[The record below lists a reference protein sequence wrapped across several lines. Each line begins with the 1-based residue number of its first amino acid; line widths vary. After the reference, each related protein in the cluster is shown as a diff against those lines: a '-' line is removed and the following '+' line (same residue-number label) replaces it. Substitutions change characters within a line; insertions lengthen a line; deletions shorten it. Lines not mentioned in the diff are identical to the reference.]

1 MSNKF
6 NYEKSV
12 DVKSSSTL
20 SKVVTDFL
28 KSILQTKLNNWNKVI
43 FIKMQTKLSYMMS
56 FILDS
61 PPHPPPHTTLTP

>member
-61 PPHPPPHTTLTP
+61 PHPPHNTTLTP